1 MKKVIEHYYRTI
13 KETNVIKI
21 EDIEIF
27 SWVELSDVFVNQ
39 EKIKDTLYSV
49 IIYYKGVS
57 QVSRYDL
64 GETEIASIR
73 NYNLDL
79 ILN

>member
-1 MKKVIEHYYRTI
+1 MKKVIEHYYRNT

-27 SWVELSDVFVNQ
+27 SWSELSDVFVNH
-39 EKIKDTLYSV
+39 EKIKDTLYTV
-49 IIYYKGVS
+49 IIYYKNVS
-57 QVSRYDL
+57 QVYRYDL
-64 GETEIASIR
+64 GESEVTKIR

-79 ILN
+79 ILG